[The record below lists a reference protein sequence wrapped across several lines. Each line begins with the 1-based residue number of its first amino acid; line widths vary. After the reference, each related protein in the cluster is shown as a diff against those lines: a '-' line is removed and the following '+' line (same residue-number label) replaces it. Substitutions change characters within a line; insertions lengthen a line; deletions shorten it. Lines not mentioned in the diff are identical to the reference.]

1 MRNGRRS
8 TDDATMLVRVRA
20 AMLCGERLSG
30 LAPCYMI
37 NPRPLALPEQPIV
50 DIADLAVSGHPK
62 RLVMPG
68 RWPK

>member
-1 MRNGRRS
+1 
-8 TDDATMLVRVRA
+8 
-20 AMLCGERLSG
+20 MLCGERLSG